1 MIYIIVLC
9 ILAVVA
15 AALIVAIVA
24 CQRKKNK
31 MDEKNVRMEKELNRT
46 NDAIDRY
53 TNNEP
58 MSFQMKNVTV
68 WTWDSTTRNYVF
80 YNTGG
85 NNFLQSDEQS
95 KDKNTIIIH
104 DSVFA
109 KRYIAEED
117 RHVKS
122 FIKDMKDGKSRSAHF
137 VHRVYMYGNREHKE
151 WVNIDAITTATD
163 KKGRATSILGYHTMV
178 TQSEEA
184 EAELQAQR
192 QTAEQEQAAE
202 ATPRQA
208 PQPAGG
214 NSDYEISYITSIHD
228 EINRPLSFVLNACE
242 QLKRLTSTDEKAE
255 LLNRVERRKK
265 QIMHIVRNV
274 ACLSKIESGKWIFN
288 IITCPLD
295 DVLKEM
301 YQEIRETETTHN
313 DLPFF
318 LKTDDID
325 ELVRIDTRSL
335 LVIFRR
341 LCDNAFKFTEK
352 GQITMGYEDQG
363 SKIRFYVSD
372 TGCGI
377 ADHNRKTIFNK
388 CVKIDTSLPGAG
400 LGLPICQYLVES
412 LGGEIGVDSEP
423 GKGSTFWF
431 TMPHSRA

>member
-1 MIYIIVLC
+1 MINLIYIIVLC

-178 TQSEEA
+178 TQTEEA

-192 QTAEQEQAAE
+192 QAAKQEQAAE
-202 ATPRQA
+202 ATLRKA
-208 PQPAGG
+208 
-214 NSDYEISYITSIHD
+214 
-228 EINRPLSFVLNACE
+228 RLSRNLVGVSNCVL
-242 QLKRLTSTDEKAE
+242 L
-255 LLNRVERRKK
+255 
-265 QIMHIVRNV
+265 
-274 ACLSKIESGKWIFN
+274 
-288 IITCPLD
+288 
-295 DVLKEM
+295 
-301 YQEIRETETTHN
+301 
-313 DLPFF
+313 
-318 LKTDDID
+318 
-325 ELVRIDTRSL
+325 
-335 LVIFRR
+335 
-341 LCDNAFKFTEK
+341 
-352 GQITMGYEDQG
+352 
-363 SKIRFYVSD
+363 
-372 TGCGI
+372 
-377 ADHNRKTIFNK
+377 
-388 CVKIDTSLPGAG
+388 
-400 LGLPICQYLVES
+400 
-412 LGGEIGVDSEP
+412 
-423 GKGSTFWF
+423 
-431 TMPHSRA
+431 